1 MLEYKGYAGTVDAVE
16 GVFAGH
22 VIGLRDIVTFEGAT
36 YAEVERAF
44 RESVDD
50 YLAFCAGRGE
60 QPDRPFSGKMLV
72 RTEPE
77 LHRKAVFRA
86 AAEGVSL
93 SEWVSRQIKA
103 A

>member
-1 MLEYKGYAGTVDAVE
+1 MMEYKGYVGSVDAVD
-16 GVFAGH
+16 GVFAGR
-22 VIGLRDIVTFEGAT
+22 VIGLRDVVTFEGES

-50 YLAFCAGRGE
+50 YLAFCAERGE
-60 QPDRPFSGKMLV
+60 QPDKAFSGKIFV

-77 LHRKAVFRA
+77 LHRKAVLRA
-86 AAEGVSL
+86 TAEGVSL
-93 SEWVSRQIKA
+93 SEWVARQIKA